1 MTEHKS
7 LLSDDEILSEC
18 ARIAAERAQGQ
29 IVGIEELAAR
39 LKISVE
45 TALALGAEE
54 ASRIHGR
61 PMKVIPIDSIN

>member
-1 MTEHKS
+1 MTEHRL

-18 ARIAAERAQGQ
+18 ARIAAERAQGK
-29 IVGIEELAAR
+29 IIGVEELADR

-61 PMKVIPIDSIN
+61 PMKIIRIDSIN